1 MNTADRI
8 PDHPDLIA
16 DHNALRRLAA
26 RQPVETP
33 GCRLLWHAAVAIGER
48 EGLGRSPLGERF
60 IVPILGGAFWG
71 AEGFEAL
78 HGTVR
83 AGGADRQLLRADGV
97 KELDALY
104 EMQVHDGTVLTVHNR
119 VTIDESVQPR
129 YARSQVAVTAPD
141 GPWAWL
147 SRRRLVGTLQPLRP
161 EAAAVLVRVFE
172 VV

>member
-1 MNTADRI
+1 MT
-8 PDHPDLIA
+8 PDQHTLR
-16 DHNALRRLAA
+16 ALAEG
-26 RQPVETP
+26 QPVQTP
-33 GCRLLWHAAVAIGER
+33 GCRLLWHAAVLIAER
-48 EGLGRSPLGERF
+48 EPLGQSPLGERF

-71 AEGFEAL
+71 AAGFEAL
-78 HGTVR
+78 HGSVR
-83 AGGADRQLLRADGV
+83 AGGADRQLLRADGA

-129 YARSQVAVTAPD
+129 YARSHVSVTAPE

-147 SRRRLVGTLQPLRP
+147 NRRKLVGTLQVLRP
-161 EAAAVLVRVFE
+161 QAEAVLVRVFE